1 MPEEFRWLG
10 VDMKTRGARQDEAIQ
25 VIRLLMQG
33 GMQEFHGKHFDF
45 DRLTMA
51 PVPAKRIPIYV
62 GGTTTPALRRA
73 ARLGDGW
80 VSVIHDIAAVEGLI
94 AELNGFRREFGREH
108 EPFDIMMHC
117 PDATTI
123 DDIRRLEEMGVTDLQ
138 VTPWSVPGILAE
150 MGVGAIMQQQPPL
163 AVKLEA
169 IKRYTGQVIAKCS

>member
-1 MPEEFRWLG
+1 MLG
-10 VDMKTRGARQDEAIQ
+10 RRAEHAALDEPVLVGHVRDLGGTRQEPVVGRAAIHQVVDARDAHVPCRAVLGRGPRGAERLRLEDETGAGI
-25 VIRLLMQG
+25 VHTIEETKSM
-33 GMQEFHGKHFDF
+33 
-45 DRLTMA
+45 
-51 PVPAKRIPIYV
+51 
-62 GGTTTPALRRA
+62 
-73 ARLGDGW
+73 
-80 VSVIHDIAAVEGLI
+80 I
-94 AELNGFRREFGREH
+94 AELNSMRRELGREK

-169 IKRYTGQVIAKCS
+169 IERYAERVIARCA